1 MIYLLLARSFV
12 IKKFSKICINLKES
26 VVIKSVTHGVALVH
40 TESLLHRT
48 LPPDPMSVRGPGG
61 SFPRHVWAT
70 ARVARPGARSLLCP
84 GLCQGYRLG
93 WESKMMIIVKISVS
107 TRNNKPC
114 LFGLR
119 ELPLL
124 CLGVVF
130 VSCFWYLSSVLL
142 LLSMSSWY
150 LTGDFL
156 CAACGFCWGSGSN
169 S

>member
-12 IKKFSKICINLKES
+12 IKKFSKIFINLKES
-26 VVIKSVTHGVALVH
+26 VIIKSVTHGVALVDA
-40 TESLLHRT
+40 ESLLHRT
-48 LPPDPMSVRGPGG
+48 LPPDPMSVRRPGG
-61 SFPRHVWAT
+61 SFPRDVRAT
-70 ARVARPGARSLLCP
+70 PRVTRPGARSLLCP
-84 GLCQGYRLG
+84 GLCQWHRLG
-93 WESKMMIIVKISVS
+93 WEWEMLIVVS
-107 TRNNKPC
+107 CNNKYQPC
-114 LFGLR
+114 LLGLR

-156 CAACGFCWGSGSN
+156 CATSGFCGGSWSK